1 MNNGFLKLLRTPT
14 KATLILILFY
24 SVGILGMT
32 LSVTRPLFI
41 QLIPFALLLS
51 AFILVINHKSGFTT
65 ADLRVYFLIFLA
77 GFLLEMLGIH
87 TGIIF
92 GDYTYGSG
100 LGFKIAETP
109 LLIGLNWLMLVYA
122 TASFFQAMKWEAIG
136 VILGGATL
144 MVLYDSVMEQIAPGM
159 DMWSWSGN
167 IIPLKNYLTWW
178 LVAAAMHTL
187 LVASRIRITNPM
199 ALPVVAIQFLFF
211 IILYFVM

>member
-1 MNNGFLKLLRTPT
+1 MNGLLKQLRTPA
-14 KATLILILFY
+14 KATLLLIIFY
-24 SVGILGMT
+24 SVGIVGMAIT
-32 LSVTRPLFI
+32 STRPLFI
-41 QLIPFALLLS
+41 RLIPFALLLS
-51 AFILVINHKSGFTT
+51 AFLLIVNHKGKFTST
-65 ADLRVYFLIFLA
+65 HLRVYFLIFLA

-87 TGIIF
+87 TGWIF

-109 LLIGLNWLMLVYA
+109 LMIGLNWLMLVYV
-122 TASFFQAMKWEAIG
+122 TASVFQSLKWNAVG

-144 MVLYDSVMEQIAPGM
+144 MVIYDSIMEQIAPGM
-159 DMWSWSGN
+159 DMWSWSGD

-187 LVASRIRITNPM
+187 LAVTGIRIKNPL
-199 ALPVVAIQFLFF
+199 APAVFAIQFLFF